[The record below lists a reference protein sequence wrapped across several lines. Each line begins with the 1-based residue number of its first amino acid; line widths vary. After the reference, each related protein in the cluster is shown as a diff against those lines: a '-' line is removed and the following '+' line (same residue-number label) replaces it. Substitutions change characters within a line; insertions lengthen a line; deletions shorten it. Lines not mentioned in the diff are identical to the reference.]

1 MSKVFLTTKYHKSM
15 TRCVFVWLLLTRTGT
30 SYFNAA
36 GSGSVLNTYGSLT
49 PLSVL
54 QVAVRDGFSVK
65 IRRWKDVKQN
75 CCITAAVF
83 LAKLEARLWTV
94 APRILILCVL
104 ILYLWLCLQ
113 VKTLYEQVD
122 PPNPSLRRESAELY
136 FKENV
141 PPLIFS
147 QAFEVGSR
155 YGWSTFR

>member
-15 TRCVFVWLLLTRTGT
+15 IRCVFVWLLLTRTGT

-54 QVAVRDGFSVK
+54 QVAVRDGFSIK

-94 APRILILCVL
+94 APRILILCGDFISLTVSAGEDPVRAGGPPQSVPEEGECRAL
-104 ILYLWLCLQ
+104 LQRECPTTYILTGFRGRVSVWMKYL
-113 VKTLYEQVD
+113 
-122 PPNPSLRRESAELY
+122 
-136 FKENV
+136 
-141 PPLIFS
+141 
-147 QAFEVGSR
+147 
-155 YGWSTFR
+155 